1 MLVDL
6 TSVTTATSTQQ
17 LRGRSL
23 RLAGQP
29 IDAVVG
35 DVGACVADA
44 LADAGPVDA
53 SVGADRVHVAQDDA
67 RQLVV
72 SLRGVSEADSAA
84 FSAAL
89 REVLAPVDDARY
101 LIRRDDRRLPGMLT
115 RGVWALV
122 RRAAVRARR
131 QRPAWH
137 AVPRHL
143 AVNRDRAEAF
153 AARWRARVGGSEL
166 VYTRSDE
173 GARILLAA
181 RAQTAPA
188 ADGAAFASWA

>member
-1 MLVDL
+1 M
-6 TSVTTATSTQQ
+6 
-17 LRGRSL
+17 
-23 RLAGQP
+23 
-29 IDAVVG
+29 G
-35 DVGACVADA
+35 DVAACVADA
-44 LADAGPVDA
+44 LADAGLVDA

-67 RQLVV
+67 QQLVV

-101 LIRRDDRRLPGMLT
+101 LIRRDDRRLPGALT

-122 RRAAVRARR
+122 RRVAVRDRR
-131 QRPAWH
+131 QGPAWH
-137 AVPRHL
+137 AVPRDL

-153 AARWRARVGGSEL
+153 AARWRARVGGGEL

-173 GARILLAA
+173 GAQILLAA
-181 RAQTAPA
+181 RAQTAPT
-188 ADGAAFASWA
+188 ADGAAFATWA